1 MTKKIS
7 SAPSYRETDLEIT
20 DSGLLLQL
28 LGPNDCNIKL
38 IKKAFKI
45 KIWLRGNLIKMS
57 GPGEGIEAA
66 EMVIAALTQLVES
79 GKDID
84 TFDVENCITKSDN
97 ISPEVRYSKKAGVV
111 KTSKKTITAK
121 GPNQLEYIQN
131 IEDTDVTFGIGPAGC
146 HRKGQLIIMYDGTLK
161 AVEDVKVGDQLMGPD
176 STPRNVLELHT
187 GHEEMVEII
196 PVKGEPWVV
205 NKGHILTVKK
215 TYQASR
221 TRYRSVSE
229 IKDVPVRDWQNW
241 SKAQKACHKLLRVA
255 VNFNSDQDPLP
266 IDPYFLGLLLGDGHI
281 GHSTPIMSTTDPE
294 ILKEIENQAA
304 LLGMRVSKRLYVV
317 GACPSYG
324 ICNKTRK
331 GSLKNTISEKLE
343 KLELLGLIGE
353 DKFIPHIYKIS
364 SREDRLALLAGLLD
378 TDGSL
383 NNTCFDFVNKSKKLV
398 DDVAFIAR
406 SLGFACYPKP
416 CRKKCQT
423 GAEGTYYRLMISGHT
438 DEIPVRIDYKKA
450 NSRKQIK
457 NVLHTG
463 FKTKDLPPE
472 DYYGFVLDGDHRY
485 LLEDFTV
492 THNTGKTYISMA
504 CAIQAVLS
512 GKFRKIVLCRPA
524 VEAGEKLGF
533 LPGDLAEKVNP
544 YLRPLY
550 DALGDMV
557 EADKAADMIKNGVIE
572 VAPLAFLRGRSL
584 NHSFILLDEA
594 QNTTVEQMKMF
605 LTRMGNGS
613 KMVITGD
620 STQVD
625 LELPEYKRNG
635 LDDAVYLL
643 EGVTGV
649 AVTRFTS
656 SDVVRHPL
664 VQRIVCAYDA
674 RDERRKKDQRN

>member
-84 TFDVENCITKSDN
+84 TFDVENCISKLDS
-97 ISPEVRYSKKAGVV
+97 ISPEVRYSKKAGVI

-131 IEDTDVTFGIGPAGC
+131 IEDTDVTFGTGVAGC
-146 HRKGQLIIMYDGTLK
+146 
-161 AVEDVKVGDQLMGPD
+161 
-176 STPRNVLELHT
+176 
-187 GHEEMVEII
+187 
-196 PVKGEPWVV
+196 
-205 NKGHILTVKK
+205 
-215 TYQASR
+215 
-221 TRYRSVSE
+221 
-229 IKDVPVRDWQNW
+229 
-241 SKAQKACHKLLRVA
+241 
-255 VNFNSDQDPLP
+255 
-266 IDPYFLGLLLGDGHI
+266 
-281 GHSTPIMSTTDPE
+281 
-294 ILKEIENQAA
+294 
-304 LLGMRVSKRLYVV
+304 
-317 GACPSYG
+317 
-324 ICNKTRK
+324 
-331 GSLKNTISEKLE
+331 
-343 KLELLGLIGE
+343 
-353 DKFIPHIYKIS
+353 
-364 SREDRLALLAGLLD
+364 
-378 TDGSL
+378 
-383 NNTCFDFVNKSKKLV
+383 
-398 DDVAFIAR
+398 
-406 SLGFACYPKP
+406 
-416 CRKKCQT
+416 
-423 GAEGTYYRLMISGHT
+423 
-438 DEIPVRIDYKKA
+438 
-450 NSRKQIK
+450 
-457 NVLHTG
+457 
-463 FKTKDLPPE
+463 
-472 DYYGFVLDGDHRY
+472 
-485 LLEDFTV
+485 
-492 THNTGKTYISMA
+492 GKTYLAMA
-504 CAIQAVLS
+504 MAIQAVLS

-605 LTRMGNGS
+605 LTRMGTGS

-625 LELPEYKRNG
+625 LELPDYKRNG